1 MTETPYLS
9 IVTTAR
15 NDNHGGN
22 MLRRMQI
29 FINGVI
35 EQCRRHQL
43 PAELIIVEWNPPVD
57 KPRLTQALSWP
68 VENSPCTVRIIEV
81 PPDVH
86 QQLKYSGSLPL
97 FQMIAKN
104 VGIRRARG
112 QFVLATN
119 IDLLFNDDLFKF
131 LASRQLRA
139 GKLYRLDR
147 YDVSSDVPLEAPLEE
162 QLAYC
167 EQNILRINHR
177 DGIEELKS
185 KQEAEAPKEKESESS
200 ESLVSENLQ
209 ALAQVPN
216 SPQLLLQ
223 LKETYRQLLPIA
235 VRDAI
240 LRQLPLGL
248 RDWFI
253 SRGLLNVK
261 PITPEPLTVISE
273 SDPPPPPTLSDE
285 DWLALVGYPRLH
297 TNACGD
303 FTLMAKDDWFAV
315 KGYPE
320 LEIFSFHLDSVLLH
334 TAYQAGV
341 QEKILETPMRFYHIE
356 HASGWSPDVE
366 RDQSLNKRLATLG
379 IPQMTN
385 EQFSALAQLMQQVGK
400 PILFNDENWGLIN
413 DTLPETTICPEAS
426 DRDLV
431 GTILPDS

>member
-57 KPRLTQALSWP
+57 KPRLTQALSWS
-68 VENSPCTVRIIEV
+68 VENSPCAVRIIEV

-86 QQLKYSGSLPL
+86 QQLKYSDSLPL

-185 KQEAEAPKEKESESS
+185 KQEAEAPKVEENESS
-200 ESLVSENLQ
+200 ESLVNENLE
-209 ALAQVPN
+209 ALNQVPN

-223 LKETYRQLLPIA
+223 LKEAYRQLLPIA

-261 PITPEPLTVISE
+261 PIISEPLTVISE
-273 SDPPPPPTLSDE
+273 ISESEPTSPPILSDE
-285 DWLALVGYPRLH
+285 DWLTLVGYPRLH

-303 FTLMAKDDWFAV
+303 FTLMAKDDWCAV

-356 HASGWSPDVE
+356 HASGWSPQVE

-385 EQFSALAQLMQQVGK
+385 EQFNSMAQLMQQAGK

-413 DTLPETTICPEAS
+413 ETLPETMIAS
-426 DRDLV
+426 EKSLV
-431 GTILPDS
+431 